1 MSEELL
7 RDILCRLR
15 GRQGMNA
22 RTAAAMTDPY
32 EADRCRR
39 IAAAYENAISDVMI
53 VAGQYGLK
61 P

>member
-1 MSEELL
+1 
-7 RDILCRLR
+7 
-15 GRQGMNA
+15 MNA